1 MIPPLYRGQ
10 TKRIAEKYKRQ
21 YESLKG
27 AIYQHISKRNEFQK
41 AIDSTLIELAAR
53 LYADWLYV
61 EEILST
67 EQGKS
72 AVWRY
77 ACALTNIHNMLIA
90 TLDEL
95 QVTPKMRGKIA
106 QEIVEDDQITAKLKQ
121 LTGVK

>member
-1 MIPPLYRGQ
+1 MIPPLNRGQ
-10 TKRIAEKYKRQ
+10 AKRTAEKYRKQ
-21 YESLKG
+21 YESLRG
-27 AIYQHISKRNEFQK
+27 AIYQHISCRKEFQK
-41 AIDSTLIELAAR
+41 AVDSTLIELAAR

-67 EQGKS
+67 EQGKT

-77 ACALTNIHNMLIA
+77 ACALTSIHNMLIA

-106 QEIVEDDQITAKLKQ
+106 QEIVQDNEITAKLKS
-121 LTGVK
+121 LMGVR

>member
-1 MIPPLYRGQ
+1 MMPPLYRGHS
-10 TKRIAEKYKRQ
+10 KRIAEKYKRQ

-27 AIYQHISKRNEFQK
+27 AIYQHISKRNEFEK
-41 AIDSTLIELAAR
+41 ALDSTLIELAAR

-67 EQGKS
+67 EQGKA

-77 ACALTNIHNMLIA
+77 ACALTNIHSMLIA
-90 TLDEL
+90 TLDQL

-106 QEIVEDDQITAKLKQ
+106 QEIMEDDQITAKLKS
-121 LTGVK
+121 LMGVQ

>member
-1 MIPPLYRGQ
+1 MIDPLYKGQ
-10 TKRIAEKYKRQ
+10 SRRISEKYRKQ

-27 AIYQHISKRNEFQK
+27 AIYKHLSSRREFQK
-41 AIDSTLIELAAR
+41 ALDSTLIELAAR

-67 EQGKS
+67 EQGKA

-77 ACALTNIHNMLIA
+77 ACALTNIHSMLIA
-90 TLDEL
+90 TLDQL

-106 QEIVEDDQITAKLKQ
+106 QEIMEDDQITAKLKS
-121 LTGVK
+121 LMGVQ